1 MERHP
6 RCRMGRG
13 GGCRYDGGV
22 LPYLSRRCL
31 LLHATLIVLLP
42 AFAWLTDWQLHRAEG
57 GNSLSWAYVFLWP
70 CFGVYAIYT
79 WWNLV
84 HDDVARQR
92 GGGRAAT
99 GPTGAAAV
107 AGDRPTVPGG
117 PTSVEDRPP
126 GWALTGGRK
135 KNIAI
140 AAAAPIDALR
150 GGKGE
155 RFTAQT
161 ADEAARLAAYNR
173 YLAALST
180 ADGAEEARQASGP
193 VR

>member
-1 MERHP
+1 
-6 RCRMGRG
+6 MGRG
-13 GGCRYDGGV
+13 GRGRYHGGV
-22 LPYLSRRCL
+22 RPYLSRRCL
-31 LLHATLIVLLP
+31 LLHATLLVLLP

-70 CFGVYAIYT
+70 CFGIYAVYT

-92 GGGRAAT
+92 DDVARTREAAGRAHA
-99 GPTGAAAV
+99 PAV
-107 AGDRPTVPGG
+107 PDRPAPAGG
-117 PTSVEDRPP
+117 ATTADDRPP

-140 AAAAPIDALR
+140 AAATPIDAER

-155 RFTAQT
+155 RFRPQT
-161 ADEAARLAAYNR
+161 DDEAVRLAEYNR
-173 YLAALST
+173 YLAALN
-180 ADGAEEARQASGP
+180 ARDEAEEAGRSAGRS
-193 VR
+193 R